1 MREGGKS
8 GLFAATYFTGSAVFF
23 AESEF
28 DDREEF
34 AAVKKKS
41 LEFSMDLFH
50 N

>member
-34 AAVKKKS
+34 AAVKKKKPRIFNGPIS
-41 LEFSMDLFH
+41 
-50 N
+50 